1 MSDRFIDLKD
11 KMKSL
16 PLSDP
21 NALKS
26 LYVMT
31 MDENGNPQR
40 RKLPELNVVELFGAE
55 EYGSMITLKDFT
67 LKYIEQYAPGMII
80 SDTQSNTASSWS
92 MVLPN
97 GVEINLQRYMVLILK
112 IRGSL
117 SIPWGYI
124 RFLLIPNSKLS
135 ANMYFV
141 CQETMETADK
151 YQCQI
156 FKVPFE
162 TVYSS

>member
-31 MDENGNPQR
+31 MDGNGNPQR
-40 RKLPELNVVELFGAE
+40 RKLPELNLVELFGAE
-55 EYGSMITLKDFT
+55 EYGAKIPLKDFT
-67 LKYIEQYAPGMII
+67 VKYIEPYAPGMIM
-80 SDTQSNTASSWS
+80 SDTQSNSSTSWS

-97 GVEINLQRYMVLILK
+97 GDEINLQRYMVFVLK
-112 IRGSL
+112 VRGTITSM
-117 SIPWGYI
+117 WGYI
-124 RFLLIPNSKLS
+124 RFLLIPNSRVESK
-135 ANMYFV
+135 MYFV

-151 YQCQI
+151 YMCHI

-162 TVYSS
+162 LVYSS